1 VVSREYE
8 DEAKMNIITPTIFW
22 LFDTDIWHGS
32 TYFKLRFYLSQ
43 FVLAIAFSMYRLVEY
58 MEKSAV
64 CVFPNSRQYWIHEDL
79 LDDACWTERM
89 FVEIK
94 QGKRVQDGASR
105 DSTETAVM
113 SSKLLLSLL
122 FFEVI

>member
-1 VVSREYE
+1 M
-8 DEAKMNIITPTIFW
+8 KIIIPPILW
-22 LFDTDIWHGS
+22 LFDTDIWNGS
-32 TYFKLRFYLSQ
+32 TYFRLRFYLSQ
-43 FVLAIAFSMYRLVEY
+43 FVLAIAISMYQLFEY

-64 CVFPNSRQYWIHEDL
+64 CVFPSSRQYWIHEDL
-79 LDDACWTERM
+79 LDDACWSERM